1 MEPAEAL
8 REWHDFY
15 VLVGAASGALIGL
28 MLVAAPARRSTA
40 EGEVAN
46 GRSVGNQS

>member
-8 REWHDFY
+8 REWHDFS
-15 VLVGAASGALIGL
+15 VPSGTASEALIGL
-28 MLVAAPARRSTA
+28 TVVAAPACYSNA
-40 EGEVAN
+40 EGEVAD